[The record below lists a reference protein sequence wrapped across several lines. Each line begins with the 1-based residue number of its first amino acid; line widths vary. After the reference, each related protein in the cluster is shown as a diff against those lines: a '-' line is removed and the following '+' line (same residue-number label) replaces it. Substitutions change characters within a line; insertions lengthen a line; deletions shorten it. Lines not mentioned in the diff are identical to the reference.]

1 MSQKEIIGGEF
12 YLFDKKNVYTNLLR
26 MTGSII
32 VGKVRKCSQEGTPV
46 LLMIILLGAVLLFH
60 SPSLID
66 SLKVSLHTSRDTSFK
81 LFFILF
87 LIEIKP

>member
-12 YLFDKKNVYTNLLR
+12 YLLTKKFYTNLLR

-46 LLMIILLGAVLLFH
+46 LLMIICLGGPPVSFTL
-60 SPSLID
+60 LID
-66 SLKVSLHTSRDTSFK
+66 SLKCPSYIRH
-81 LFFILF
+81 
-87 LIEIKP
+87 